1 MGVSFGLVIFNK
13 NNKIIDFTS
22 GFKISI
28 YLCCGELGLLLPT
41 PLVVVLKA
49 LRGLVLDALVL
60 LVAVFVEELRAL
72 DLALQPP

>member
-28 YLCCGELGLLLPT
+28 YCRKRMVRGGGYG
-41 PLVVVLKA
+41 VVASKIS
-49 LRGLVLDALVL
+49 
-60 LVAVFVEELRAL
+60 
-72 DLALQPP
+72 